1 MWNRLKENDA
11 KMSND
16 KCQRTNE
23 SRSSEMGVDE
33 ILITDIQFLISS
45 TIF

>member
-1 MWNRLKENDA
+1 
-11 KMSND
+11 MSND

-33 ILITDIQFLISS
+33 ILITNIQFLILFA
-45 TIF
+45 IF

>member
-1 MWNRLKENDA
+1 
-11 KMSND
+11 MSND

-33 ILITDIQFLISS
+33 SLITNIQFLILFA
-45 TIF
+45 IF